1 MDFNVDIKKVG
12 ETLTVVRSSLREVMQ
27 FYNMYGDERGGNRR
41 GASSGSL
48 VPPIPRR
55 LAKLARS
62 WRLRLVEVTILVQH
76 CFCGGEIWS
85 KTP

>member
-27 FYNMYGDERGGNRR
+27 FYNMFGDERGGNRR

-48 VPPIPRR
+48 VPPI
-55 LAKLARS
+55 
-62 WRLRLVEVTILVQH
+62 VV
-76 CFCGGEIWS
+76 
-85 KTP
+85 